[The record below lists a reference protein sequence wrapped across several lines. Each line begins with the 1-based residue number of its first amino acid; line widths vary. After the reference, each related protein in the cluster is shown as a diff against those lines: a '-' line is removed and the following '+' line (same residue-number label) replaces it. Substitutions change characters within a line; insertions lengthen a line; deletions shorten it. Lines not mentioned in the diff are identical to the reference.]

1 MEGKKMDS
9 DTTAYFKEENPT
21 RNTTKSLPVRKSA

>member
-21 RNTTKSLPVRKSA
+21 RNTKPKASQ